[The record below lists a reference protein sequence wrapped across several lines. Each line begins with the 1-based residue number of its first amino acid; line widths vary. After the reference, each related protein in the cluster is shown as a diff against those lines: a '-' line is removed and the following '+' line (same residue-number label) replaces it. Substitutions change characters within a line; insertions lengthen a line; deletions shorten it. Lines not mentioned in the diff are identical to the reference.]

1 MDKLLQ
7 SSCEI
12 SGEIF
17 YITDGEPTTLN
28 FLTNPLKKF
37 IIDKDKRFMPYDK
50 PTTLEIQ
57 VPKRIA
63 LIYSLVLSYISTW
76 AGKKFR
82 MPTWGFTYM
91 ELQKV
96 IQKMFRFYL
105 TRVFRF

>member
-7 SSCEI
+7 PSCQI

-17 YITDGEPTTLN
+17 YITDGDPTTLN

-37 IIDKDKRFMPYDK
+37 VINKDKRSIPYDK
-50 PTTLEIQ
+50 LTTLELR

-63 LIYSLVLSYISTW
+63 LIYALILSYLSTW
-76 AGKKFR
+76 FGKKFK
-82 MPTWGFTYM
+82 MPVWGFTYM

-96 IQKMFRFYL
+96 IRQFVVYI
-105 TRVFRF
+105 